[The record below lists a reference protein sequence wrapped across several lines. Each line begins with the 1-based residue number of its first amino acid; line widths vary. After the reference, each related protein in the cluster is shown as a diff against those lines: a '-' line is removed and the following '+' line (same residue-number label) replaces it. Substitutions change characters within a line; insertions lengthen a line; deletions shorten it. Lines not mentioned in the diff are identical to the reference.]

1 MGIINWIDKE
11 LNEIRGLPLFKDCF
25 QKALIEEDDGVSY
38 LFNASK
44 GINLILSDNFS
55 VGSIHLFSGNNNE
68 TKRYRGVIPFDLDF
82 SMSRTV
88 VNRKFGSP
96 DRKGG
101 GYTDF
106 LGTEPAW
113 NKYFLENCSLHIQY
127 AMDKNSIDF
136 IAIAS
141 LGKESYL
148 DIGPVDSFYDT
159 FCIGI

>member
-11 LNEIRGLPLFKDCF
+11 LSELKGMPLFKACF
-25 QKALIEEDDGVSY
+25 QKTIIEEDDGVSY
-38 LFNASK
+38 LFNAPK
-44 GINLILSDNFS
+44 GINLILTDDFS

-68 TKRYRGVIPFDLDF
+68 TKRYRGIIPFDLKF

-88 VNRKFGSP
+88 INRKFGRP

-106 LGTEPAW
+106 LGTLPVW
-113 NKYFLENCSLHIQY
+113 DKYFLKNCSLHIQY
-127 AMDKNSIDF
+127 ATDTNSIDF
-136 IAIAS
+136 IALAS

-148 DIGPVDSFYDT
+148 DIGPVDSIYDT